1 MQTVLKDKDVFQ
13 VNIPAATGDMGILAN
28 HVPVIEQLRPG
39 IVEVFDTP
47 SHSDKFFISGGLA
60 SVTPGSKMNILSV
73 EGAALKDFDSAAVK
87 SQLAE
92 AKKNLESTNKS
103 VAAEASI
110 EVEVLDALSAALSK

>member
-1 MQTVLKDKDVFQ
+1 
-13 VNIPAATGDMGILAN
+13 MGILAN

-47 SHSDKFFISGGLA
+47 SHSDKFFISGGFA